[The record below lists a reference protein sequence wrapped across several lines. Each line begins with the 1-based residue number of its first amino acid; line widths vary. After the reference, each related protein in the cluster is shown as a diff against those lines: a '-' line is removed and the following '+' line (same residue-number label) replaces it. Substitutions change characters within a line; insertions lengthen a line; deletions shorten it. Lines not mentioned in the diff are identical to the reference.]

1 MPSGITKDPRWS
13 HPVEADYRIPPAST
27 PRKRRRE
34 TCKSENI
41 NEDDLDSGQD
51 AQRGLN
57 DTHWQLVNTGDAVAY
72 HVKAR
77 HSGKCRDVR
86 GSDGRDP
93 ET

>member
-1 MPSGITKDPRWS
+1 
-13 HPVEADYRIPPAST
+13 
-27 PRKRRRE
+27 
-34 TCKSENI
+34 
-41 NEDDLDSGQD
+41 
-51 AQRGLN
+51 
-57 DTHWQLVNTGDAVAY
+57 VAY